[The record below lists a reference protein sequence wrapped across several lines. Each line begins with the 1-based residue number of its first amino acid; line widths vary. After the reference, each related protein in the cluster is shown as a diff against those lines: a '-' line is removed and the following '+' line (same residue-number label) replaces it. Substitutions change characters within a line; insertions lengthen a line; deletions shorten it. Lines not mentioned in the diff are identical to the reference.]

1 MPSSASDF
9 PCLVSETHER
19 QVKFTVRKQ
28 AGAMFDEIA
37 VSVALFFYLLL
48 PDPCKFRAQKQ
59 YSVKG
64 FQLSSKHPC
73 ISFPSFPFFFW
84 GDTMERFTLYW
95 EWSWNF
101 EIVYTAFIELFFKTY
116 EKYLLPYYDLL
127 ICLYLISIPCT
138 FFFPIR
144 K

>member
-48 PDPCKFRAQKQ
+48 PDPCKFRAKKQ

-73 ISFPSFPFFFW
+73 ISFPSFPFFFEGILW
-84 GDTMERFTLYW
+84 KGLH
-95 EWSWNF
+95 
-101 EIVYTAFIELFFKTY
+101 FIENEAETLKLF
-116 EKYLLPYYDLL
+116 
-127 ICLYLISIPCT
+127 
-138 FFFPIR
+138 IR
-144 K
+144 PL